1 MQNKRQNNKKVIN
14 KRKNNKKFNL
24 NPNQV
29 SSIAISDVMTQ
40 DEKRKFLTYVWYM
53 TEDEKKELM
62 RLI

>member
-1 MQNKRQNNKKVIN
+1 MQNKRQ
-14 KRKNNKKFNL
+14 NKKFNL
-24 NPNQV
+24 NPSQL

-53 TEDEKKELM
+53 TDDERRQLM